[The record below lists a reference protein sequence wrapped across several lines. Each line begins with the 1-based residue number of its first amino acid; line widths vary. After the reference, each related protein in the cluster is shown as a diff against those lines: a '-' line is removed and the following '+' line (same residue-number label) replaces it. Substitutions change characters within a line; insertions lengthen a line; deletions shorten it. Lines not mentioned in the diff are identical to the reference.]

1 MSLINLYSALG
12 GPSNRK
18 LNLTTDDQGATLT
31 IKLKEAAQSITL
43 FQQNGSDT
51 ANFAYSAPSCSSMR
65 ETLTELRLPKA
76 FHESM
81 SDGEKLFYRFKSA
94 ADNSDDNLNQID
106 GNQSLTLEQDVN
118 FNSGESFRN
127 VLERLMNL

>member
-18 LNLTTDDQGATLT
+18 LNLTADDQGATLT
-31 IKLKEAAQSITL
+31 IKLKDAAQSITI
-43 FQQNGSDT
+43 FQPSGLNT

-65 ETLTELRLPKA
+65 ETLTELRLPKT
-76 FHESM
+76 FHGSL

-94 ADNSDDNLNQID
+94 AENHCLDGVLNQ
-106 GNQSLTLEQDVN
+106 NMALEQEVI
-118 FNSGESFRN
+118 FNSEESFRS
-127 VLERLMNL
+127 VLERLMHL